1 MPSQNDIIGRMR
13 LQRGA
18 ELLHD
23 LGPRALAEFL
33 AEIAATIYGR
43 PAIMGLLAED
53 KRRLT
58 PAMIRVA
65 GGDCFPRRPLPETP
79 KC

>member
-18 ELLHD
+18 EHLHD

-33 AEIAATIYGR
+33 AEIAATIDGR
-43 PAIMGLLAED
+43 PAIMGMLA
-53 KRRLT
+53 KYRRRLT

-65 GGDCFPRRPLPETP
+65 GGDCFPRRPLREAPE
-79 KC
+79 C